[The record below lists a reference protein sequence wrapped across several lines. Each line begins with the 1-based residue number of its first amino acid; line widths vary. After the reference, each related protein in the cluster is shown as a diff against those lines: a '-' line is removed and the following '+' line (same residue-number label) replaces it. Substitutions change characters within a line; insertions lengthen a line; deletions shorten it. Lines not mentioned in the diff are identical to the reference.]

1 MGVAKGD
8 LILALFGV
16 GWVILAIWLLA
27 ITINVRK
34 LANRQ
39 KIIAKA
45 GEDGDFVRVISDS
58 LKELS
63 TLKSDV
69 AEIKD
74 DRATSKLVMDT
85 AVRNVGM
92 VRFDAFDDV
101 GGKLSF
107 AVALLDSNGDGVV
120 ISAINGRQ
128 ESRSYAKHVRNGD
141 SSYILSAEERDAITK
156 ALSNDRVN
164 V

>member
-39 KIIAKA
+39 KIIA
-45 GEDGDFVRVISDS
+45 
-58 LKELS
+58 
-63 TLKSDV
+63 LKSDV